1 MICNFITSLAKL
13 PLQQCTKNATMTIK
27 QFDCKNITSNDISYF
42 TDGTNKSTGRSPAC
56 VCPSSSC
63 SMSDGPV
70 SQVGA
75 GTEPQPHGASD
86 QDLVP
91 EQEDE
96 VQEELAAAD
105 GEQRGQLELG
115 LGGRRP
121 PASSGHSDS

>member
-1 MICNFITSLAKL
+1 MTLNNHFHILL
-13 PLQQCTKNATMTIK
+13 MGQTKALDDH
-27 QFDCKNITSNDISYF
+27 QPVFA
-42 TDGTNKSTGRSPAC
+42 PAAAAA
-56 VCPSSSC
+56 C

-105 GEQRGQLELG
+105 GE
-115 LGGRRP
+115 
-121 PASSGHSDS
+121 

>member
-1 MICNFITSLAKL
+1 
-13 PLQQCTKNATMTIK
+13 MTIK
-27 QFDCKNITSNDISYF
+27 QFDCKNITSNDSKQSFPIIFYWWDKQQHHYQPVF
-42 TDGTNKSTGRSPAC
+42 APAAA
-56 VCPSSSC
+56 VQHVWWPL
-63 SMSDGPV
+63 

-75 GTEPQPHGASD
+75 GPEPEPHGAPD

-105 GEQRGQLELG
+105 GEQRGQLQLG

>member
-1 MICNFITSLAKL
+1 
-13 PLQQCTKNATMTIK
+13 
-27 QFDCKNITSNDISYF
+27 
-42 TDGTNKSTGRSPAC
+42 
-56 VCPSSSC
+56 
-63 SMSDGPV
+63 MSDGPV

-75 GTEPQPHGASD
+75 GTEPQPHRASD